1 MIDKLVSKINQ
12 WFNEP
17 LGNTLPSDS
26 AETELK
32 RPQSFYEN
40 LKSQLSGTKGRGDKR
55 EPVKQIMEFH
65 PRGAAGRREV
75 RGPKGFSKAVMPRS
89 GRRST
94 GAKKSK

>member
-17 LGNTLPSDS
+17 LGNALPSDS
-26 AETELK
+26 TGTELK
-32 RPQSFYEN
+32 KPNSFYDN
-40 LKSQLSGTKGRGDKR
+40 LKSRLDQTTGRSGQR

-75 RGPKGFSKAVMPRS
+75 RGPKGFSKAVMPHS
-89 GRRST
+89 GRRTT
-94 GAKKSK
+94 GPKKEK

>member
-1 MIDKLVSKINQ
+1 MIDKLISKISG

-26 AETELK
+26 TQTELK
-32 RPQSFYEN
+32 KPQSFYDN
-40 LKSQLSGTKGRGDKR
+40 LKSQLNPVKGRGGKR

-89 GRRST
+89 GRTT
-94 GAKKSK
+94 GPKKSK

>member
-17 LGNTLPSDS
+17 LTDKLQSDS
-26 AETELK
+26 AETDFKKPL
-32 RPQSFYEN
+32 PFYEN
-40 LKSQLSGTKGRGDKR
+40 LKSKPKQTDGRGGKR
-55 EPVKQIMEFH
+55 EPVKQILEFH

-89 GRRST
+89 SRRTT
-94 GAKKSK
+94 GPKKSK